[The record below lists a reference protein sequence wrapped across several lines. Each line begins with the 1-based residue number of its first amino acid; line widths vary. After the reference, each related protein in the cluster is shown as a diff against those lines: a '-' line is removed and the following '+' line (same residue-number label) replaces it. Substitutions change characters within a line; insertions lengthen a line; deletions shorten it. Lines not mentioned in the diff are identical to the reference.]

1 MKTIPAF
8 LIFLAIIT
16 GCNFSKSV
24 KKDLLSGLTTMGSKL
39 ECEEVYLTV
48 NDQRTTRNSF
58 IYGETFYLNF
68 SNVTGLTSESGNVFP
83 GMKMIVLDKDGDTLM
98 NTSDLIEKYPDGINY
113 SPLLLSADLTVAA
126 PIKSG
131 AGYKMQ
137 VLIWDKKGDGKLNS
151 EFDFNVKANELINVD
166 VSNVSYQEAYI
177 FSQGSDKVI
186 TDNKIKYNDNIY
198 IIIEGLK
205 GFNEE
210 NGMVFPGLSITGTDS
225 QGNIILSKD
234 DLLSDYTESGIA
246 ASDLSERVSA
256 NFRITGSDFSN
267 PLHCDLKVWD
277 KKGSAYIR
285 TRMDLNI
292 E

>member
-1 MKTIPAF
+1 MKTKLV
-8 LIFLAIIT
+8 LIILLINFA

-24 KKDLLSGLTTMGSKL
+24 KKDLISGLTTMGSKL

-68 SNVTGLTSESGNVFP
+68 SDITGLTSEDGKVFP

-98 NTSDLIEKYPDGINY
+98 NTIDLIEKYSDGINY

-126 PIKSG
+126 PIQSG
-131 AGYKMQ
+131 AGYKMH

-166 VSNVSYQEAYI
+166 ASNVSYREAYI

-198 IIIEGLK
+198 IIIEGIK
-205 GFNEE
+205 GFKEE
-210 NGMVFPGLSITGTDS
+210 NGMVFPGLSIVGTDS
-225 QGNIILSKD
+225 GGNIILSKD
-234 DLLSDYTESGIA
+234 DLLAEYTESGIA
-246 ASDLSERVSA
+246 ASDLSERISA
-256 NFRITGSDFSN
+256 NFRITGSDFNN
-267 PLHCDLKVWD
+267 PLHCDMKVWD
-277 KKGSAYIR
+277 KKGTAYIK
-285 TRMDLNI
+285 TSMDFNI